1 MVRTRSMEIHAQ
13 TLPSSSQ
20 SPEMAAMEKQ
30 VRDLTTNL
38 QELTQQNQVL
48 NQKLLQHETEKQRE
62 KDKGK
67 SKERGDAESRQEQ
80 QQEQQHEQCQ
90 EQEGETKGENT
101 RITGEESSAKWEQEM
116 KAMRIQMGEMKDKF
130 KGRTAKNLDDLVH
143 TTDSPFT
150 KVVISFPLPSKFRM
164 PSLETFDGSKDP
176 LDHLESFKTV
186 MCLQGVPD
194 EIMCRAFPTTLKGP
208 ARVWFKKIT
217 PGSVGSF
224 AQLSRLFFNHFIGGQ
239 RYGRPTTHLL
249 NIKQKEGETLRS
261 YLTRFNKETLLV
273 DGADDKV
280 VLTAFISGLQAG
292 DFLFSVYKDPP
303 STMTEMMYE
312 AQRHMNGEEALLARD
327 QTIGKKRKWEHSD
340 RPAESHETRPKAQ
353 RNRNRRQEDRSGRG
367 FNERFNHFT
376 PLNAPVDHIFM
387 QIRNDPALKDYGHNT
402 EDCYDLKR
410 QIEEL
415 IKQGKLQ
422 RFVERGQREG
432 RPQGP
437 RQQRPPE
444 EVLPRPP
451 PLGEIHVITG
461 GVATRGTSRSSRKA
475 YARQI
480 HNMLKEDARK
490 VFHPHDDALVVT
502 LEIAGYSTRRVL
514 IDNGSSADIIYLT
527 AFQQMRIDKDQLRPI
542 ETPLVGFAG
551 TSVYPLGIITLQL
564 IAGTYPKQA
573 TKKVDFLVVDCPSA
587 YNVIIG
593 RPTLNRLPSCHFNVP
608 PPEPVHQALIVEERQ
623 NIAEPTEELE
633 EIVLVEGLH
642 NEKKTT
648 QIGTSMKGEV
658 RDSIVRFLREN
669 ADIFAWSHADMPGI
683 STKVVAHQLN
693 VNPSFHPVKQKRRVF
708 APERNAAIT
717 EEVDKLLQAGFI
729 RDVYYPEWLANVV
742 MVKKSTGKWRMCVD
756 FTDLN
761 KAYPKDSYPLPRI
774 DQLVDSTAGHKLLS
788 FMDAFSGYNQIQMA
802 EEDQEKT
809 AFITS
814 RGLFCYKVMP
824 FGLKNAGATYQRL
837 VNKMF
842 HDQIGRN
849 VEVYVDDMLVK
860 SKKDDDHLA
869 DLKETFQALRRY
881 NMKLNPAKCVF
892 GVSSGKFLGFMVSQ
906 RGIEANPDKIKA
918 ILEMTPPKT
927 VKEVQS
933 LTGKAAALNRFV
945 SRSTDKCLPFFKIL
959 RKAFQWM
966 EECQQAFEE
975 LKVYLTSPPL
985 LSPSQTGEA
994 LYLYL
999 AVSTSAVSSALIRE
1013 KECVQ
1018 KPVYYTSRALRGA
1031 EERYTNMEKL
1041 AFALLIASRK
1051 LRPYFQAHSI
1061 IVMTDYPI
1069 RKAMNKPDAA
1079 GRLVQ
1084 WSIEMGEFDID
1095 YRPRT
1100 AIKAQALADFIA
1112 EFTHPLK
1119 EDEKSGEGEAWTVN
1133 IDGSSTK
1140 EMSGAGVILVSPEK
1154 DKFEYALQLRFR
1166 ATNNEAEYEALL
1178 AGLKLSKSMGIKA
1191 LTIKSDSQLIV
1202 GQVKGEYE
1210 AKEDRMKKY
1219 LTAVKTLLTHFE
1231 KVELLQIPRED
1242 NVAADR
1248 LAREG
1253 TLPADRTEAHKLRIR
1268 ASHFRLLGGILYK
1281 MGFSRPHLRCL
1292 SPEEANYV
1300 IREVH
1305 EGICGN
1311 HSGARSLAH
1320 KLTRAGY
1327 YWPSLLHD
1335 ATQYVKT
1342 CDKCQR
1348 FTNIPRVPPEEIT
1361 PITSPWPFAQWGLDI
1376 MGPFPAVICR
1386 FGIPRVLI
1394 SDNGKQFDNGPFREM
1409 CSQLNIKN
1417 HYSSPR
1423 HPQANGQVE
1432 VTNRTLLKQ
1441 IKTRLEGA
1449 KSMWVEELPSVLWA
1463 YRTTVRTP
1471 TKETPFKLTFG
1482 TEAVIPVEIGLTTFR
1497 TTFHREE
1504 ENEGQLRLN
1513 LDLLDETREKAAQ
1526 RIALYQGRMARYY
1539 NTKVKLRRFEVGDW
1553 VLRKVTQATKDPSQG
1568 KLGPNWEG
1576 PYKVIQ
1582 YYRRGTYHLEDRH
1595 GKKLPH
1601 PWNAEHLKN
1610 MFAIARILSIVT
1622 LTGVNTT
1629 RIPKVR
1635 HLRGAQVRHPRGAPV
1650 RHPRGAQVRHPRGAP
1665 VRHPRGARVRHPS
1678 GANVR
1683 HPRGALT
1690 TEDRQDRSSVYY
1702 HVRHP
1707 SGAFIE
1713 EDLQESSFV
1722 YYHVRHPSGAFIEE
1736 DLQESSSV
1744 YYHVRHPS
1752 GAFIEEDLQ
1761 ESSSVYYRVRHP
1773 SGAFIEEDLQ
1783 ESSSVYY
1790 HVRYPSG
1797 AFIEED
1803 L

>member
-1 MVRTRSMEIHAQ
+1 MGLTYKADVYSFGVVALEIVVGKNNMKYRPNENYVCLLDWAHVLQQRGNLMELVDPNLGDEDLLLRRRPSAPSSDQLPSTAHNSLVTRLRSILIFYGNQVRHLTESTPHLEQVSSENPRDEALAASPSTTHELATTCQMKGHKLSTGTSVGAVCGKRASLLFTAPIQKDCMVRMRSMEIHAQ
-13 TLPSSSQ
+13 ALPSSSQ
-20 SPEMAAMEKQ
+20 SPEVAAMEKQ
-30 VRDLTTNL
+30 VRDLTANL
-38 QELTQQNQVL
+38 QELTRQNEVL
-48 NQKLLQHETEKQRE
+48 NQRLLQHENEKQK

-67 SKERGDAESRQEQ
+67 SKERGDAEMTIEDS
-80 QQEQQHEQCQ
+80 
-90 EQEGETKGENT
+90 T
-101 RITGEESSAKWEQEM
+101 AKWEQEIKAM
-116 KAMRIQMGEMKDKF
+116 KAQMGEMKDEF
-130 KGRTAKNLDDLVH
+130 KGRATKNLDNLVH
-143 TTDSPFT
+143 GTDSPFT
-150 KVVISFPLPSKFRM
+150 KAVTSLPLPTKFRM
-164 PSLETFDGSKDP
+164 PTLETFDGSKDP
-176 LDHLESFKTV
+176 LDHLESFKTM

-208 ARVWFKKIT
+208 ARIWFKKLT
-217 PGSVGSF
+217 PNSVGSF

-249 NIKQKEGETLRS
+249 NVKQKEGETLRS

-280 VLTAFISGLQAG
+280 VLTAFISGLQSG

-303 STMTEMMYE
+303 STMAEMMYE
-312 AQRHMNGEEALLARD
+312 AQLHMNGEEALQARD
-327 QTIGKKRKWEHSD
+327 QTSGKKRKWEHAD
-340 RPAESHETRPKAQ
+340 RPIESYETKPKAQ

-387 QIRNDPALKDYGHNT
+387 QIRNDPALKWPGKLLTDPDKRPREKYYRFHRDHGHNT

-432 RPQGP
+432 RPQGA
-437 RQQRPPE
+437 RQQRPPTE
-444 EVLPRPP
+444 ALPRPP
-451 PLGEIHVITG
+451 PLGEIRKMDKKPRLEDLPITF
-461 GVATRGTSRSSRKA
+461 TE
-475 YARQI
+475 
-480 HNMLKEDARK
+480 EDARK

-502 LEIAGYSTRRVL
+502 LEITGYSTRQVL

-527 AFQQMRIDKDQLRPI
+527 AFQQMKIGNDQLQPI

-551 TSVYPLGIITLQL
+551 TNVYPLGVISFQVV
-564 IAGTYPKQA
+564 AGTYPKQA
-573 TKKVDFLVVDCPSA
+573 IKKVDFLVVDCSSA

-593 RPTLNRLPSCHFNVP
+593 RPTLNRLRAVTSTYHLLVRFPTENGIGEMRGDQAMARECYLTSTNT
-608 PPEPVHQALIVEERQ
+608 EPVHQTLIVEERQ

-633 EIVLVEGLH
+633 EIILIEGH
-642 NEKKTT
+642 EKKT
-648 QIGTSMKGEV
+648 ME
-658 RDSIVRFLREN
+658 
-669 ADIFAWSHADMPGI
+669 
-683 STKVVAHQLN
+683 
-693 VNPSFHPVKQKRRVF
+693 
-708 APERNAAIT
+708 
-717 EEVDKLLQAGFI
+717 
-729 RDVYYPEWLANVV
+729 VYYPEWLANVV
-742 MVKKSTGKWRMCVD
+742 MVKKSTGKWRMCVN

-761 KAYPKDSYPLPRI
+761 KVCLKDSYPLPRI

-814 RGLFCYKVMP
+814 RGLFCYKAMP

-869 DLKETFQALRRY
+869 DLKETFQTLRKY

-892 GVSSGKFLGFMVSQ
+892 GVFS
-906 RGIEANPDKIKA
+906 
-918 ILEMTPPKT
+918 
-927 VKEVQS
+927 
-933 LTGKAAALNRFV
+933 ALPR
-945 SRSTDKCLPFFKIL
+945 
-959 RKAFQWM
+959 QG
-966 EECQQAFEE
+966 EE
-975 LKVYLTSPPL
+975 
-985 LSPSQTGEA
+985 

-999 AVSTSAVSSALIRE
+999 AVS
-1013 KECVQ
+1013 
-1018 KPVYYTSRALRGA
+1018 
-1031 EERYTNMEKL
+1031 
-1041 AFALLIASRK
+1041 AFATTGHALQ
-1051 LRPYFQAHSI
+1051 Y
-1061 IVMTDYPI
+1061 
-1069 RKAMNKPDAA
+1069 
-1079 GRLVQ
+1079 
-1084 WSIEMGEFDID
+1084 
-1095 YRPRT
+1095 
-1100 AIKAQALADFIA
+1100 KAQALADFIA

-1119 EDEKSGEGEAWTVN
+1119 EDEESGEGEAWTVN

-1140 EMSGAGVILVSPEK
+1140 EMSGAGVILVSPKK

-1191 LTIKSDSQLIV
+1191 LTVKSDSQLIV

-1219 LTAVKTLLTHFE
+1219 FTAVKTLLTHFE

-1248 LAREG
+1248 LARLASSGIEIDGFIEIQGRPSTEEEIVNSITINTTWMSPITHYLREG

-1281 MGFSRPHLRCL
+1281 MG
-1292 SPEEANYV
+1292 
-1300 IREVH
+1300 
-1305 EGICGN
+1305 
-1311 HSGARSLAH
+1311 ARSLAH

-1327 YWPSLLHD
+1327 YWSSLLHD

-1348 FTNIPRVPPEEIT
+1348 FANIPRVPPEEIT

-1376 MGPFPAVICR
+1376 MGPFPNPWQQFQKR
-1386 FGIPRVLI
+1386 MSRVL
-1394 SDNGKQFDNGPFREM
+1394 SGRMSSVDSGFRESCNGKQFDNGPFREM

-1441 IKTRLEGA
+1441 IKTRLKGA
-1449 KSMWVEELPSVLWA
+1449 K
-1463 YRTTVRTP
+1463 T
-1471 TKETPFKLTFG
+1471 
-1482 TEAVIPVEIGLTTFR
+1482 VIPVEIGLTTLR
-1497 TTFHREE
+1497 TTFHKEE

-1526 RIALYQGRMARYY
+1526 RIALYQGKMARYY
-1539 NTKVKLRRFEVGDW
+1539 NTKVKLRRFEIGDW

-1568 KLGPNWEG
+1568 KLGPN
-1576 PYKVIQ
+1576 
-1582 YYRRGTYHLEDRH
+1582 
-1595 GKKLPH
+1595 
-1601 PWNAEHLKN
+1601 
-1610 MFAIARILSIVT
+1610 
-1622 LTGVNTT
+1622 
-1629 RIPKVR
+1629 
-1635 HLRGAQVRHPRGAPV
+1635 
-1650 RHPRGAQVRHPRGAP
+1650 
-1665 VRHPRGARVRHPS
+1665 
-1678 GANVR
+1678 
-1683 HPRGALT
+1683 
-1690 TEDRQDRSSVYY
+1690 
-1702 HVRHP
+1702 
-1707 SGAFIE
+1707 
-1713 EDLQESSFV
+1713 
-1722 YYHVRHPSGAFIEE
+1722 
-1736 DLQESSSV
+1736 
-1744 YYHVRHPS
+1744 
-1752 GAFIEEDLQ
+1752 
-1761 ESSSVYYRVRHP
+1761 
-1773 SGAFIEEDLQ
+1773 
-1783 ESSSVYY
+1783 
-1790 HVRYPSG
+1790 
-1797 AFIEED
+1797 
-1803 L
+1803 